1 MRNNA
6 LVIAIGLIF
15 IISVSPALL
24 AQRNYYDLRL
34 TENQMKKIDELEL
47 NLEKEISP
55 LISKLRINNLKLRQ
69 LFDRANPDEKKI
81 ETITNEIDKIEYS
94 IMEKEKFYDEKIR
107 NLLTEEQKAIYDSYF
122 RDYGY
127 IGVPY
132 GRRAGRSAMAGYGRG
147 YYGRGIGRGNGR
159 GYYRQGLGRLG
170 RTNLRGYG
178 RGFYGRTRLGRG
190 PCGLGLGRFT
200 WRNYGLTKEE
210 EKLLKNSPGGEAL
223 DKELEKNTNSYLL
236 QPRKRTPPKR
246 GLTTLL

>member
-6 LVIAIGLIF
+6 LVITIGLIF

-34 TENQMKKIDELEL
+34 TENQIKKIEELEL

-69 LFDRANPDEKKI
+69 LFDRVNPDEKKI
-81 ETITNEIDKIEYS
+81 ETITNEIDKIESS
-94 IMEKEKFYDEKIR
+94 IMEKERSYDEKIR

-127 IGVPY
+127 VGVPY
-132 GRRAGRSAMAGYGRG
+132 GRRAGQSDMAGYGRG
-147 YYGRGIGRGNGR
+147 YYGRGIVRGNARGYYGQGIGRGNAR
-159 GYYRQGLGRLG
+159 GYYGQGLGRLG

-178 RGFYGRTRLGRG
+178 IGFYGRTRLGRG
-190 PCGLGLGRFT
+190 PCGLGLGRSA
-200 WRNYGLTKEE
+200 WRNYGL
-210 EKLLKNSPGGEAL
+210 
-223 DKELEKNTNSYLL
+223 
-236 QPRKRTPPKR
+236 RR
-246 GLTTLL
+246 GRWDW

>member
-6 LVIAIGLIF
+6 LIIAIGLIF
-15 IISVSPALL
+15 IISVSPELL
-24 AQRNYYDLRL
+24 AQSNYYNLRL
-34 TENQMKKIDELEL
+34 TENQIKKIEELEL

-81 ETITNEIDKIEYS
+81 ETLINEIDRIEYS
-94 IMEKEKFYDEKIR
+94 IMEKERSHDEKIR
-107 NLLTEEQKAIYDSYF
+107 NLLTEEQKAIFDSYL

-127 IGVPY
+127 GGIPY
-132 GRRAGRSAMAGYGRG
+132 ERRAARSGVAGYGRG

-159 GYYRQGLGRLG
+159 GFYGQRLGRLG

-190 PCGLGLGRFT
+190 PCGLGLGRFS
-200 WRNYGLTKEE
+200 WRNYGL
-210 EKLLKNSPGGEAL
+210 
-223 DKELEKNTNSYLL
+223 
-236 QPRKRTPPKR
+236 RR
-246 GLTTLL
+246 GRWDW